1 MSRSDPRDFNKIIGH
16 ILRYGVALSFVVV
29 AAGTIMLFAEGRT
42 GYGPLGNAQN
52 LSSDRFLI
60 GLIPLTR
67 GVASGQPYAVM
78 GLGLIILFATP
89 VARVFASIFLFL
101 GEKRYVFVAITIIVL
116 TVLLL
121 STFVIGPIL
130 SSYFS

>member
-1 MSRSDPRDFNKIIGH
+1 MARSEPRDFNKIIGF

-29 AAGTIMLFAEGRT
+29 AVGTIMLFLESQT
-42 GYGPLGNAQN
+42 GYGPLGNAQT
-52 LSSDRFLI
+52 LSSDRFQVGLVPLI
-60 GLIPLTR
+60 Q
-67 GVASGQPYAVM
+67 GVASGRPYAVM

-101 GEKRYVFVAITIIVL
+101 GEKRYVFVGITVIVL
-116 TVLLL
+116 IILLL

-130 SSYFS
+130 GAYS